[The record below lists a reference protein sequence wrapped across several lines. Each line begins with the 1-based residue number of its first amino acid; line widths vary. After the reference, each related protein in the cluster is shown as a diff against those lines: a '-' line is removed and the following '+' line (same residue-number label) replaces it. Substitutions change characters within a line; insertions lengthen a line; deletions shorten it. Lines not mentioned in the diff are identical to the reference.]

1 MKNITLALDEETI
14 KAGRVYARRHNM
26 TLNSLVR
33 RLLRQTVTR
42 ESQDWVDECFQLM
55 DKARIPTSAPRKWKR
70 SDLYRG

>member
-14 KAGRVYARRHNM
+14 KAGREYARRHNM

-42 ESQDWVDECFQLM
+42 ESKDWIEESFQLM
-55 DKARIPTSAPRKWKR
+55 DKARVPAGAPRKWKR
-70 SDLYRG
+70 ADLYRA

>member
-14 KAGRVYARRHNM
+14 KAGRAYARRHNM

-33 RLLRQTVTR
+33 KLLRQTVTR
-42 ESQDWVDECFQLM
+42 NAGDWIDECFQLM
-55 DKARIPTSAPRKWKR
+55 DKAEIPRDAPRTWKR